1 MSALTNRNHV
11 LYILTNTV
19 TGEQYVGLTVAQKRA
34 YLKSARER
42 FRKHCV
48 RAQYEQLDWR
58 LCTALRTHSPAA
70 FTVSVHSVVRGRV
83 AAHAAERALIAQL
96 APALNTR

>member
-1 MSALTNRNHV
+1 MSELQRRNHV

-48 RAQYEQLDWR
+48 RAQYEQHDWR
-58 LCTALRTHSPAA
+58 LCTALRTHTPAA
-70 FTVSVHSVVRGRV
+70 FTVTVHAVVKGRV
-83 AAHAAERALIAQL
+83 AAHQAERALIAEL
-96 APALNTR
+96 TPALNTR